1 MEKEKETHSPVNGEE
16 QQKCP
21 FSSSENKSEE
31 TTNAAP
37 ETNPVNADKGAEESV
52 ASNAL
57 TGLGQFAAAKIET
70 VKENLKAQSLTSDE
84 LNSYCSALFNFKSIR
99 VMRFK

>member
-1 MEKEKETHSPVNGEE
+1 MEKEKETHSLENGEE

-21 FSSSENKSEE
+21 FASSEDKSDEN
-31 TTNAAP
+31 TDAAP
-37 ETNPVNADKGAEESV
+37 KVDPVDADKGAEESG

-84 LNSYCSALFNFKSIR
+84 LNSYCAALFKFKTIR